1 MKMYW
6 PMTRTAPGFSLIEMA
21 IVLTILGALL
31 SGLLVALGQSTENSR
46 RIEARNELR
55 DFSEALYGFAQTVG
69 RLPCPALNNT
79 DGLKDPVGGGDC
91 TAANGFLPNAT
102 LNLSGS
108 INTDGLLLD
117 PWGNPYR
124 YSVAVRDASN
134 SDRAF
139 TSTTGLDTFF
149 NNNELSSTT
158 MLRVCDVS
166 DCSGNIL
173 GDLVPAVVITMG
185 DNWPSFTSTNE
196 QMNGSGTTLG
206 SYTVSN
212 TTDFVSTDYS
222 EVNFDDLIVWLS
234 PHVLYSKMIAAGKLP

>member
-1 MKMYW
+1 
-6 PMTRTAPGFSLIEMA
+6 MTRTAPGFSLIEMA

-79 DGLKDPVGGGDC
+79 DGLEDPVGGGDC

-124 YSVAVRDASN
+124 YSVAVRDASDG
-134 SDRAF
+134 DRAF
-139 TSTTGLDTFF
+139 THAGGLSTFY
-149 NNNELSSTT
+149 NNNELTSTDI
-158 MLRVCDVS
+158 LSVCDS
-166 DCSGNIL
+166 SGCGGIVL
-173 GDLVPAVVITMG
+173 ADSAPAVVLSMG
-185 DNWPSFTSTNE
+185 NNWPEFTSADEIANGGGPPPATNL
-196 QMNGSGTTLG
+196 GT
-206 SYTVSN
+206 YAVS
-212 TTDFVSTDYS
+212 TTDEFVSTEYN
-222 EVNFDDLIVWLS
+222 ELTFDDMIVWLS
-234 PHVLYSKMIAAGKLP
+234 PHILFSKMISAGKLP